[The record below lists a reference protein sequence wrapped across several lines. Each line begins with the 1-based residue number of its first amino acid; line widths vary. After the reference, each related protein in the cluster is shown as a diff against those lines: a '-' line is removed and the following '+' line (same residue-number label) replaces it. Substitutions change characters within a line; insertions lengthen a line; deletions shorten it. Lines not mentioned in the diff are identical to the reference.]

1 MFIVAATDSVLIA
14 PSWER
19 VTAEEAR
26 RLGEAPAAD
35 VGDALQR
42 MTVMDGGIRL
52 LTERAAL
59 LGNALTVDVRSGD
72 NLAIHR
78 ALDEARPG
86 DVLVVNGHGDITRAL
101 IGGLIGEIMVNA
113 GIVGAVVDGA
123 IRDVQALSELGL
135 PVYARAIT
143 PAGPFKEG
151 PGAIGVPVAV
161 GGVVVAPG
169 DVLVGD
175 ADGVVVV
182 PHRRVR
188 EVADTVGGIV
198 DRQEAL
204 RQRIL
209 AARPNHPKAARPD
222 HTGAARPD
230 QPEAARADHSG
241 AARPD
246 HPEAARADHSGA
258 ARPDHPEA
266 ARADHSGP
274 AR

>member
-1 MFIVAATDSVLIA
+1 MFIGTATDSVRIA

-19 VTAEEAR
+19 VAEAESH
-26 RLGEAPAAD
+26 RLREAPAAN

-52 LTERAAL
+52 FTEGATL

-86 DVLVVNGHGDITRAL
+86 DVLVINGHGDMTRAL
-101 IGGLIGEIMVNA
+101 IGDLIGEIMVNT
-113 GIVGAVVDGA
+113 GVVGAVIDGA
-123 IRDVQALSELGL
+123 VRDVQALSGMSLA
-135 PVYARAIT
+135 VYARAVT
-143 PAGPFKEG
+143 PAGPFKDG

-182 PHRRVR
+182 PQHRVH
-188 EVADTVGGIV
+188 EVVDAV
-198 DRQEAL
+198 DRISEKENRL

-209 AARPNHPKAARPD
+209 SAR
-222 HTGAARPD
+222 TGSPTVNR
-230 QPEAARADHSG
+230 
-241 AARPD
+241 
-246 HPEAARADHSGA
+246 
-258 ARPDHPEA
+258 
-266 ARADHSGP
+266 
-274 AR
+274 

>member
-1 MFIVAATDSVLIA
+1 MFIVAATDSVFIA
-14 PSWER
+14 PSWDR
-19 VTAEEAR
+19 VAAEETR
-26 RLGEAPAAD
+26 RLGEVPAAD

-86 DVLVVNGHGDITRAL
+86 DVLAVNGHGDTTRAL

-113 GIVGAVVDGA
+113 GIAGAVVDGA
-123 IRDVQALSELGL
+123 VRDVQALSEMGL
-135 PVYARAIT
+135 AVYARAIT
-143 PAGPFKEG
+143 PAGPFKNG
-151 PGAIGVPVAV
+151 PGAIGAPVAV
-161 GGVVVAPG
+161 GGVVVAAG

-182 PHRRVR
+182 PRHRVK
-188 EVADTVGGIV
+188 EVVDAVDGIV
-198 DRQEAL
+198 EKERAL

-209 AARPNHPKAARPD
+209 AARSDRTAAAAR
-222 HTGAARPD
+222 
-230 QPEAARADHSG
+230 
-241 AARPD
+241 
-246 HPEAARADHSGA
+246 
-258 ARPDHPEA
+258 
-266 ARADHSGP
+266 
-274 AR
+274 